1 MPDRFTPFASRAL
14 RAPSSAPRGARARL
28 GAALLALAAWSG
40 AAHAESRVI
49 RVVVPYGTGA
59 VQDTIARAI
68 SDELGRAL
76 DASIVV
82 ENRAGAGGTVG
93 TAQVAR
99 AAPDGNTLVL
109 AAASH
114 HIAGYLYKNVSYDP
128 YKDFTGVAYLGNT
141 GYILLASSTLKVANT
156 AEFIQAIKARPDAYD
171 YASAGN
177 GSASHLGMA
186 SLLAAA
192 GARMQH
198 IPMKSTGDA
207 VTELL
212 AGRVQAV
219 TAATIG
225 VTGYRNDPRVTFLAY
240 TGKQRSR
247 FAPDLP
253 TVAESGLPGYAFDSW
268 LGLLAPA
275 GIAPAERDRINAAV
289 NQVLADPKVQARLAA
304 LGVEAEAKSPAQF
317 QDLLK
322 ADWDATGGLV
332 TASGARVE

>member
-1 MPDRFTPFASRAL
+1 MPPRFQA
-14 RAPSSAPRGARARL
+14 ARRNT
-28 GAALLALAAWSG
+28 LLALALAAIG
-40 AAHAESRVI
+40 MATAHADQRVI
-49 RVVVPYGTGA
+49 RIVVPYGTGA

-68 SDELGRAL
+68 GDELGKAL
-76 DASIVV
+76 DASIVI

-99 AAPDGNTLVL
+99 AKPDGNTLVL

-114 HIAGYLYKNVSYDP
+114 NIAGYLYKNLSYDP
-128 YKDFTGVAYLGNT
+128 GKDFTGVAYIGNT
-141 GYILLASSTLKVANT
+141 GYIILASASLNARNT
-156 AEFIQAIKARPDAYD
+156 AEFIQAVKAKPGAYD

-186 SLLAAA
+186 SFLTAA
-192 GARMQH
+192 GAQMQH

-225 VTGYRNDPRVTFLAY
+225 VTAYRNDPRVTFLAY
-240 TGKQRSR
+240 TGKTRSR

-275 GIAPAERDRINAAV
+275 GISTADRDQINAAV
-289 NQVLADPKVQARLAA
+289 NKVLADPKVQARLAS
-304 LGVEAEAKSPAQF
+304 LGVEAEAKSAAQF
-317 QDLLK
+317 QELLK
-322 ADWDATGGLV
+322 ADVEAAGKV
-332 TASGARVE
+332 VAASGARVE

>member
-1 MPDRFTPFASRAL
+1 MTPRFQA
-14 RAPSSAPRGARARL
+14 ARRNT
-28 GAALLALAAWSG
+28 LLALALAAIG
-40 AAHAESRVI
+40 MATAHADQRVI
-49 RVVVPYGTGA
+49 RIVVPYGTGA

-68 SDELGRAL
+68 GDELGKAL
-76 DASIVV
+76 DASIVI

-99 AAPDGNTLVL
+99 AKPDGNTLVL

-114 HIAGYLYKNVSYDP
+114 NIAGYLYKNLSYNPD
-128 YKDFTGVAYLGNT
+128 KDFTGVAYIGNT
-141 GYILLASSTLKVANT
+141 GYIILASASLNAKNT
-156 AEFIQAIKARPDAYD
+156 AEFIQAVKAKPGAYD

-177 GSASHLGMA
+177 GSASHLGTA
-186 SLLAAA
+186 SFLTAA
-192 GARMQH
+192 GAQMQH

-225 VTGYRNDPRVTFLAY
+225 VTAYRNDPRVTFLAY
-240 TGKQRSR
+240 TGKTRSR

-275 GIAPAERDRINAAV
+275 GIAAADRDQINAAV
-289 NQVLADPKVQARLAA
+289 NKVLADPKVQARLAS
-304 LGVEAEAKSPAQF
+304 LGVEAEAKSAAQF
-317 QDLLK
+317 QELLK
-322 ADWDATGGLV
+322 ADFEAAGKV
-332 TASGARVE
+332 VAASGARVE

>member
-1 MPDRFTPFASRAL
+1 MPSRFQA
-14 RAPSSAPRGARARL
+14 ARRNT
-28 GAALLALAAWSG
+28 LLALALAVAG
-40 AAHAESRVI
+40 MGVAQAEQRVI
-49 RVVVPYGTGA
+49 RIVVPYGTGA

-68 SDELGRAL
+68 GDELGKAL
-76 DASIVV
+76 DASIVI

-99 AAPDGNTLVL
+99 AKPDGNTLVL

-114 HIAGYLYKNVSYDP
+114 NIAGYLYKNLSYDP
-128 YKDFTGVAYLGNT
+128 YKDFTGVAYIGNT
-141 GYILLASSTLKVANT
+141 GYIILASASLNVKNT
-156 AEFIQAIKARPDAYD
+156 AEFIQTVKTKPGAYD

-186 SLLAAA
+186 SFLTAA
-192 GARMQH
+192 GAQMQH

-225 VTGYRNDPRVTFLAY
+225 VTAYRNDPRVTFLAY
-240 TGKQRSR
+240 TGKTRSR

-275 GIAPAERDRINAAV
+275 GISAADRDQLNAAV
-289 NQVLADPKVQARLAA
+289 NKVLADPKVQTRLAS
-304 LGVEAEAKSPAQF
+304 LGVEAEAKSAGQF

-322 ADWDATGGLV
+322 ADYDAAGKV
-332 TASGARVE
+332 VAASGARVE

>member
-1 MPDRFTPFASRAL
+1 MPPRFQA
-14 RAPSSAPRGARARL
+14 ARRNT
-28 GAALLALAAWSG
+28 LLALALAAIG
-40 AAHAESRVI
+40 MATAHADQRVI
-49 RVVVPYGTGA
+49 RIVVPYGTGA

-68 SDELGRAL
+68 GDEMGKAL
-76 DASIVV
+76 DASIVI

-99 AAPDGNTLVL
+99 AKPDGNTLVL

-114 HIAGYLYKNVSYDP
+114 NIAGYLYKNLSYDP
-128 YKDFTGVAYLGNT
+128 GKDFTGVAYIGNT
-141 GYILLASSTLKVANT
+141 GYIILASASLNARNT
-156 AEFIQAIKARPDAYD
+156 AEFIQAVKAKPGAYD

-186 SLLAAA
+186 SFLTAA
-192 GARMQH
+192 GAQMQH

-225 VTGYRNDPRVTFLAY
+225 VTAYRNDPRVTFLAY
-240 TGKQRSR
+240 TGKTRSR

-275 GIAPAERDRINAAV
+275 GISTADRDQINAAV
-289 NQVLADPKVQARLAA
+289 NKVLADPKVQARLAS
-304 LGVEAEAKSPAQF
+304 LGVEAEAKSAAQF
-317 QDLLK
+317 QELLK
-322 ADWDATGGLV
+322 ADFEAAGKV
-332 TASGARVE
+332 VAASGARVE

>member
-1 MPDRFTPFASRAL
+1 MTPRFQA
-14 RAPSSAPRGARARL
+14 ARRNT
-28 GAALLALAAWSG
+28 LLALALAAIG
-40 AAHAESRVI
+40 MATAHADQRVI
-49 RVVVPYGTGA
+49 RIVVPYGTGA

-68 SDELGRAL
+68 GDELGKAL
-76 DASIVV
+76 DASIVI

-99 AAPDGNTLVL
+99 AKPDGNTLVL

-114 HIAGYLYKNVSYDP
+114 NIAGYLYKNLSYDP
-128 YKDFTGVAYLGNT
+128 GKDFTGVAYIGNT
-141 GYILLASSTLKVANT
+141 GYIILASASLNARNT
-156 AEFIQAIKARPDAYD
+156 AEFIQAVKAKPGAYD

-186 SLLAAA
+186 SFLTAA
-192 GARMQH
+192 GAQMQH

-225 VTGYRNDPRVTFLAY
+225 VTAYRNDPRVTFLAY
-240 TGKQRSR
+240 TGKTRSR

-275 GIAPAERDRINAAV
+275 GISTADRDQINAAV
-289 NQVLADPKVQARLAA
+289 NKVLADPKVQARLAS
-304 LGVEAEAKSPAQF
+304 LGVEAEAKSAAQF
-317 QDLLK
+317 QELLN
-322 ADWDATGGLV
+322 ADFEAAGKV
-332 TASGARVE
+332 VAASGARVE

>member
-1 MPDRFTPFASRAL
+1 MTTRFQA
-14 RAPSSAPRGARARL
+14 ARRTT
-28 GAALLALAAWSG
+28 LLALALAVAGMG
-40 AAHAESRVI
+40 AAQADQRVI
-49 RVVVPYGTGA
+49 RIVVPYGTGA

-68 SDELGRAL
+68 GDELGKAL
-76 DASIVV
+76 DASIVI

-99 AAPDGNTLVL
+99 AKPDGNTMVL

-114 HIAGYLYKNVSYDP
+114 NIAGYLYKTLSYDP
-128 YKDFTGVAYLGNT
+128 YKDFTGVAYIGNT
-141 GYILLASSTLKVANT
+141 GYIILASASLNAKNT
-156 AEFIQAIKARPDAYD
+156 AEFIQAVKAKPGAYD

-186 SLLAAA
+186 SFLTAA
-192 GARMQH
+192 GAQMQH

-225 VTGYRNDPRVTFLAY
+225 VTAYRNDPRVTFLAY
-240 TGKQRSR
+240 TGKARSR

-275 GIAPAERDRINAAV
+275 GISAADRDQINAAV
-289 NQVLADPKVQARLAA
+289 NKVLADPKVQSRLAS
-304 LGVEAEAKSPAQF
+304 LGVEAEAKSAAQF
-317 QDLLK
+317 QELLK
-322 ADWDATGGLV
+322 ADYEAAGKV
-332 TASGARVE
+332 VAASGARVE

>member
-1 MPDRFTPFASRAL
+1 MSIRYTSQRPAKSGSTRRRAV
-14 RAPSSAPRGARARL
+14 
-28 GAALLALAAWSG
+28 LLALTAALAG
-40 AAHAESRVI
+40 AGLGTAHAEQRVI
-49 RVVVPYGTGA
+49 RIVVPYGTGA

-68 SDELGRAL
+68 SDELGQAL
-76 DASIVV
+76 NASIVV

-99 AAPDGNTLVL
+99 ATPDGNTLVL

-114 HIAGYLYKNVSYDP
+114 NIAGYLYKKLNYDP
-128 YKDFTGVAYLGNT
+128 YKDFTGVAYIGNT
-141 GYILLASSTLKVANT
+141 GYIILASAGLKAANT
-156 AEFIQAIKARPDAYD
+156 AEFIQAVKAKPGAYD

-186 SLLAAA
+186 SFLTSA
-192 GARMQH
+192 GAQMQH

-212 AGRVQAV
+212 AGRVQAI

-225 VTGYRNDPRVTFLAY
+225 VTAYRNDPRVVFLAY

-275 GIAPAERDRINAAV
+275 GIAPAERDKINAAV
-289 NQVLADPKVQARLAA
+289 NKVLADPKVQTRLAS

-322 ADWDATGGLV
+322 ADWDAAGKLV
-332 TASGARVE
+332 AASGARVE

>member
-1 MPDRFTPFASRAL
+1 MSSRFQATR
-14 RAPSSAPRGARARL
+14 RNT
-28 GAALLALAAWSG
+28 LLALALAVAGMG
-40 AAHAESRVI
+40 AAQAEQRVI
-49 RVVVPYGTGA
+49 RIVVPYGTGA

-68 SDELGRAL
+68 GDELGQAL
-76 DASIVV
+76 SASIVI

-99 AAPDGNTLVL
+99 AKPDGNTLVL

-114 HIAGYLYKNVSYDP
+114 NIAGYLYKNLSYDP
-128 YKDFTGVAYLGNT
+128 YKDFAGVAYIGNT
-141 GYILLASSTLKVANT
+141 GYIILASAALNAKNT
-156 AEFIQAIKARPDAYD
+156 AEFIQAIKAKPGAYD

-186 SLLAAA
+186 SFLTAA
-192 GARMQH
+192 GAQMQH

-225 VTGYRNDPRVTFLAY
+225 VTAYRNDPRVTFLAY
-240 TGKQRSR
+240 TGKTRSR

-275 GIAPAERDRINAAV
+275 GIAAADRDQINAAV
-289 NQVLADPKVQARLAA
+289 NKVLADPKVQARLAS
-304 LGVEAEAKSPAQF
+304 LGVEAEARSAAQF

-322 ADWDATGGLV
+322 ADWEAARKV
-332 TASGARVE
+332 VAVSGARVE

>member
-1 MPDRFTPFASRAL
+1 MPPRFQA
-14 RAPSSAPRGARARL
+14 ARRNT
-28 GAALLALAAWSG
+28 LLALALAAIG
-40 AAHAESRVI
+40 MATAHADQRVI
-49 RVVVPYGTGA
+49 RIVVPYGTGA

-68 SDELGRAL
+68 GDELGKAL
-76 DASIVV
+76 DASIVI

-93 TAQVAR
+93 TAQIAR
-99 AAPDGNTLVL
+99 AKPDGNTLVL

-114 HIAGYLYKNVSYDP
+114 NIAGYLYKNLSYDP
-128 YKDFTGVAYLGNT
+128 GKDFTGVAYIGNT
-141 GYILLASSTLKVANT
+141 GYIILASASLNTRNT
-156 AEFIQAIKARPDAYD
+156 AEFIQAVKAKPGAYD

-186 SLLAAA
+186 SFLTAA
-192 GARMQH
+192 GAQMQH

-225 VTGYRNDPRVTFLAY
+225 VTAYRNDPRVTFLAY
-240 TGKQRSR
+240 TGKTRSR

-275 GIAPAERDRINAAV
+275 GISAANRDQINAAV
-289 NQVLADPKVQARLAA
+289 NKVLADPKVQARLAS
-304 LGVEAEAKSPAQF
+304 LGVEAEAKSAAQF
-317 QDLLK
+317 QELLN
-322 ADWDATGGLV
+322 ADFEAAGKV
-332 TASGARVE
+332 VAASGARVE

>member
-1 MPDRFTPFASRAL
+1 MPDRFTPFASRAP

-68 SDELGRAL
+68 TDELGRAL

-114 HIAGYLYKNVSYDP
+114 HIAGYLYKNLSYDP

-253 TVAESGLPGYAFDSW
+253 TVAEIGRAH
-268 LGLLAPA
+268 
-275 GIAPAERDRINAAV
+275 V
-289 NQVLADPKVQARLAA
+289 
-304 LGVEAEAKSPAQF
+304 
-317 QDLLK
+317 
-322 ADWDATGGLV
+322 
-332 TASGARVE
+332 

>member
-1 MPDRFTPFASRAL
+1 MTTRFQA
-14 RAPSSAPRGARARL
+14 ARRNT
-28 GAALLALAAWSG
+28 LLALALAVTGMG
-40 AAHAESRVI
+40 AAQADQRVI
-49 RVVVPYGTGA
+49 RIVVPYGTGA

-68 SDELGRAL
+68 GDELGRAL
-76 DASIVV
+76 DASIVI

-99 AAPDGNTLVL
+99 AKPDGNTLVL

-114 HIAGYLYKNVSYDP
+114 NIAGYLYKNLSYDP
-128 YKDFTGVAYLGNT
+128 YKDFTGVAYIGNT
-141 GYILLASSTLKVANT
+141 GYIILASASLNAKNT
-156 AEFIQAIKARPDAYD
+156 AEFIQAVKAKPGAFD

-186 SLLAAA
+186 SFLTAA
-192 GARMQH
+192 GAQMQH

-225 VTGYRNDPRVTFLAY
+225 VTAYRNDPRVTFLAY
-240 TGKQRSR
+240 TGKTRSR

-275 GIAPAERDRINAAV
+275 GIAPADRDKINTAV
-289 NQVLADPKVQARLAA
+289 NKVLADPKVQSRLAS
-304 LGVEAEAKSPAQF
+304 LGVEAEAKSAAQF
-317 QDLLK
+317 QELLK
-322 ADWDATGGLV
+322 ADFEAAGKV
-332 TASGARVE
+332 VSASGARVE

>member
-1 MPDRFTPFASRAL
+1 MTSRFQA
-14 RAPSSAPRGARARL
+14 ARRNT
-28 GAALLALAAWSG
+28 LLALALA
-40 AAHAESRVI
+40 AACMATAHADQRVI
-49 RVVVPYGTGA
+49 RIVVPYGTGA

-68 SDELGRAL
+68 GDELGKAL
-76 DASIVV
+76 DASIVI

-99 AAPDGNTLVL
+99 AKPDGNTLVL

-114 HIAGYLYKNVSYDP
+114 NIAGYLYKNLSYDP
-128 YKDFTGVAYLGNT
+128 GKDFTGVAYIGNT
-141 GYILLASSTLKVANT
+141 GYIILASASLNARNT
-156 AEFIQAIKARPDAYD
+156 AEFIQAVKAKPGAYD

-186 SLLAAA
+186 SFLTAA
-192 GARMQH
+192 GAQMQH

-225 VTGYRNDPRVTFLAY
+225 VTAYRNDPRVTFLAY
-240 TGKQRSR
+240 TGKTRSR
-247 FAPDLP
+247 FVPDLP

-275 GIAPAERDRINAAV
+275 GISAADRDQINAAV
-289 NQVLADPKVQARLAA
+289 NKVLSDPKVQARLAS
-304 LGVEAEAKSPAQF
+304 LGVEVEAKSAAQF
-317 QDLLK
+317 QELLK
-322 ADWDATGGLV
+322 ADFEAAGKV
-332 TASGARVE
+332 VAASGARVE

>member
-1 MPDRFTPFASRAL
+1 MPPRFQA
-14 RAPSSAPRGARARL
+14 ARRNT
-28 GAALLALAAWSG
+28 LLALALAAIG
-40 AAHAESRVI
+40 MATAHADQRVI
-49 RVVVPYGTGA
+49 RIVVPYGTGA

-68 SDELGRAL
+68 GDELGKAL
-76 DASIVV
+76 DASIVI

-99 AAPDGNTLVL
+99 AKPDGNTLVL

-114 HIAGYLYKNVSYDP
+114 NIAGYLYKNLSYDP
-128 YKDFTGVAYLGNT
+128 GKDFTGVAYIGNT
-141 GYILLASSTLKVANT
+141 GYIILASASLNARNT
-156 AEFIQAIKARPDAYD
+156 AEFIQAVKAKPGAYD

-186 SLLAAA
+186 SFLTAA
-192 GARMQH
+192 GAQMQH

-225 VTGYRNDPRVTFLAY
+225 VTAYRNDPRVTFLAY
-240 TGKQRSR
+240 TGKTRSR

-275 GIAPAERDRINAAV
+275 GISTADRDQINTAV
-289 NQVLADPKVQARLAA
+289 NKVLADPKVQARLAS
-304 LGVEAEAKSPAQF
+304 LGVEAEAKSAAQF
-317 QDLLK
+317 QELLN
-322 ADWDATGGLV
+322 ADFEAAGKV
-332 TASGARVE
+332 VAASGARVE

>member
-1 MPDRFTPFASRAL
+1 MTSRFQA
-14 RAPSSAPRGARARL
+14 ARRNT
-28 GAALLALAAWSG
+28 LLALALTAAG
-40 AAHAESRVI
+40 MVAAHADQRVI
-49 RVVVPYGTGA
+49 RIVVPYGTGA

-68 SDELGRAL
+68 GDELGKAL
-76 DASIVV
+76 DASIVI

-99 AAPDGNTLVL
+99 AKPDGNTLVL

-114 HIAGYLYKNVSYDP
+114 NIAGYLYKNLSYDP
-128 YKDFTGVAYLGNT
+128 GKDFTGVAYIGNT
-141 GYILLASSTLKVANT
+141 GYIILASASLNARNT
-156 AEFIQAIKARPDAYD
+156 AEFIQAVKAKPGAYD

-186 SLLAAA
+186 SFLTAA
-192 GARMQH
+192 GAQMQH

-225 VTGYRNDPRVTFLAY
+225 VSAYRNDPRVTFLAY
-240 TGKQRSR
+240 TGKTRSR

-275 GIAPAERDRINAAV
+275 GISTADRDQINTAV
-289 NQVLADPKVQARLAA
+289 NKVLADPKVQARLAS
-304 LGVEAEAKSPAQF
+304 LGVEAEAKSAAQF
-317 QDLLK
+317 QELLN
-322 ADWDATGGLV
+322 ADFEAAGKV
-332 TASGARVE
+332 VAASGARVE

>member
-1 MPDRFTPFASRAL
+1 MPPRFQA
-14 RAPSSAPRGARARL
+14 ARRNT
-28 GAALLALAAWSG
+28 LLALALAAIG
-40 AAHAESRVI
+40 MATAHADQRVI
-49 RVVVPYGTGA
+49 RIVVPYGTGA

-68 SDELGRAL
+68 GDELGKAL
-76 DASIVV
+76 DASIVI

-99 AAPDGNTLVL
+99 AKPDGNTLVL

-114 HIAGYLYKNVSYDP
+114 NIAGYLYKNLSYDP
-128 YKDFTGVAYLGNT
+128 GKDFTGVAYIGNT
-141 GYILLASSTLKVANT
+141 GYIILASASLNARNT
-156 AEFIQAIKARPDAYD
+156 AEFIQAVKAKPGAYD

-186 SLLAAA
+186 SFLTAA
-192 GARMQH
+192 GAQMQH

-225 VTGYRNDPRVTFLAY
+225 VTAYRNDPRVTFLAY
-240 TGKQRSR
+240 TGKTRSR

-275 GIAPAERDRINAAV
+275 GISTADRDQINTAV
-289 NQVLADPKVQARLAA
+289 NKVLADPKVQARLAS
-304 LGVEAEAKSPAQF
+304 LGVEAEAKSAAQF
-317 QDLLK
+317 QELLK
-322 ADWDATGGLV
+322 ADFEAAGKV
-332 TASGARVE
+332 VAASGARVE

>member
-1 MPDRFTPFASRAL
+1 MPPRFQA
-14 RAPSSAPRGARARL
+14 ARRNT
-28 GAALLALAAWSG
+28 LLALALAAIG
-40 AAHAESRVI
+40 MATAHADQRVI
-49 RVVVPYGTGA
+49 RIVVPYGTGA

-68 SDELGRAL
+68 GDELGKAL
-76 DASIVV
+76 DASIVI

-99 AAPDGNTLVL
+99 AKPDGNTLVL

-114 HIAGYLYKNVSYDP
+114 NIAGYLYKNLSYDP
-128 YKDFTGVAYLGNT
+128 GKDFTGVAYIGNT
-141 GYILLASSTLKVANT
+141 GYIILASASLNTRNT
-156 AEFIQAIKARPDAYD
+156 AEFIQAVKAKPGAYD

-186 SLLAAA
+186 SFLTAA
-192 GARMQH
+192 GAQMQH

-225 VTGYRNDPRVTFLAY
+225 VTAYRNDPRVTFLAY
-240 TGKQRSR
+240 TGKTRSR

-275 GIAPAERDRINAAV
+275 GISTADRDQINAAV
-289 NQVLADPKVQARLAA
+289 NKVLADPKVQARLAS
-304 LGVEAEAKSPAQF
+304 LGVEAEAKSAAQF
-317 QDLLK
+317 QELLN
-322 ADWDATGGLV
+322 ADFEAAGKV
-332 TASGARVE
+332 VAASGARVE

>member
-1 MPDRFTPFASRAL
+1 MTTRFQA
-14 RAPSSAPRGARARL
+14 ARRNT
-28 GAALLALAAWSG
+28 LLALALAVTGTG
-40 AAHAESRVI
+40 AAQADQRVI
-49 RVVVPYGTGA
+49 RIVVPYGTGA

-68 SDELGRAL
+68 GDELGRAL
-76 DASIVV
+76 DASIVI

-99 AAPDGNTLVL
+99 AKPDGNTLVL

-114 HIAGYLYKNVSYDP
+114 NIAGYLYKNLSYDP
-128 YKDFTGVAYLGNT
+128 YKDFTGVAYIGNT
-141 GYILLASSTLKVANT
+141 GYIILASASLNAKNT
-156 AEFIQAIKARPDAYD
+156 AEFIQAVKAKPGAYD

-186 SLLAAA
+186 SFLTAA
-192 GARMQH
+192 GAQMQH

-225 VTGYRNDPRVTFLAY
+225 VTAYRNDSRVTFLAY
-240 TGKQRSR
+240 TGKTRSR

-275 GIAPAERDRINAAV
+275 GIAPADRDKINTAV
-289 NQVLADPKVQARLAA
+289 NKVLADPKVQARLAS
-304 LGVEAEAKSPAQF
+304 LGVEAEARSAAQF
-317 QDLLK
+317 QELLK
-322 ADWDATGGLV
+322 ADFEAAGKV
-332 TASGARVE
+332 VSASGARVE

>member
-1 MPDRFTPFASRAL
+1 MTTRFQA
-14 RAPSSAPRGARARL
+14 ARRNT
-28 GAALLALAAWSG
+28 LLALALAVAGMG
-40 AAHAESRVI
+40 AAQADQRVI
-49 RVVVPYGTGA
+49 RIVVPYGTGA

-68 SDELGRAL
+68 GDELGRAL
-76 DASIVV
+76 DAAIVI

-99 AAPDGNTLVL
+99 AKPDGNTLVL

-114 HIAGYLYKNVSYDP
+114 NIAGYLYENLSYDP
-128 YKDFTGVAYLGNT
+128 YKDFTGVAYIGNT
-141 GYILLASSTLKVANT
+141 GYIILASASLNAKNT
-156 AEFIQAIKARPDAYD
+156 AEFIQAVKAKPGAYD

-186 SLLAAA
+186 SFLTAA
-192 GARMQH
+192 GAQMQH

-225 VTGYRNDPRVTFLAY
+225 VTAYRNDPRVTFLAY
-240 TGKQRSR
+240 TGKSRSR

-275 GIAPAERDRINAAV
+275 GIAAADRDQINAAV
-289 NQVLADPKVQARLAA
+289 NKVLADPKVQSRLAS
-304 LGVEAEAKSPAQF
+304 LGVEAEAKSAVQF
-317 QDLLK
+317 QELLK
-322 ADWDATGGLV
+322 ADFEAAGKV
-332 TASGARVE
+332 VAASGARVE

>member
-1 MPDRFTPFASRAL
+1 MPIRSLAARSRAAFR
-14 RAPSSAPRGARARL
+14 RAGLSTLFLAI
-28 GAALLALAAWSG
+28 AAACGG
-40 AAHAESRVI
+40 AAHADQRVI

-76 DASIVV
+76 NASIVV

-114 HIAGYLYKNVSYDP
+114 HIAGYLYKNLGYDP

-141 GYILLASSTLKVANT
+141 GYVILASAGLKVANT
-156 AEFIQAIKARPDAYD
+156 AEFIQAVKAKPGAYD

-186 SLLAAA
+186 SFLSAA
-192 GARMQH
+192 GAQMQH

-275 GIAPAERDRINAAV
+275 GIAPGERDKLNAAV
-289 NQVLADPKVQARLAA
+289 NGVLADPKVQARLAA
-304 LGVEAEAKSPAQF
+304 LGVEAEAKSSAQF
-317 QDLLK
+317 QELLK
-322 ADWDATGGLV
+322 ADWEAAGKLV
-332 TASGARVE
+332 AASGARVE

>member
-1 MPDRFTPFASRAL
+1 MTTRFQAARRTTP
-14 RAPSSAPRGARARL
+14 
-28 GAALLALAAWSG
+28 LALALAVAGMG
-40 AAHAESRVI
+40 AAQADQRVI
-49 RVVVPYGTGA
+49 RIVVPYGTGA

-68 SDELGRAL
+68 GDELGKAL
-76 DASIVV
+76 DASIVI

-99 AAPDGNTLVL
+99 AKPDGNTLVL

-114 HIAGYLYKNVSYDP
+114 NIAGYLYKTLSYDP
-128 YKDFTGVAYLGNT
+128 YKDFTGVAYIGNT
-141 GYILLASSTLKVANT
+141 GYIILASASLNAKNT
-156 AEFIQAIKARPDAYD
+156 AEFIQAVKAKPGAYD

-186 SLLAAA
+186 SFLTAA
-192 GARMQH
+192 GAQMQH

-225 VTGYRNDPRVTFLAY
+225 VTAYRNDPRVTFLAY
-240 TGKQRSR
+240 TGKARSR

-275 GIAPAERDRINAAV
+275 GISAADRDQINAAV
-289 NQVLADPKVQARLAA
+289 NKVLADPKVQSRLAS
-304 LGVEAEAKSPAQF
+304 LGVEAEAKSAAQF
-317 QDLLK
+317 QELLK
-322 ADWDATGGLV
+322 ADYEAAGKV
-332 TASGARVE
+332 VAASGARVE

>member
-1 MPDRFTPFASRAL
+1 MTTRFQA
-14 RAPSSAPRGARARL
+14 ARRTT
-28 GAALLALAAWSG
+28 LLALALAVAGMG
-40 AAHAESRVI
+40 AAQADQRVI
-49 RVVVPYGTGA
+49 RIVVPYGTGA

-68 SDELGRAL
+68 GDELGKAL
-76 DASIVV
+76 DASIVI

-99 AAPDGNTLVL
+99 AKPDGNTLVL

-114 HIAGYLYKNVSYDP
+114 NIAGYLYKTLSYDP
-128 YKDFTGVAYLGNT
+128 YKDFTGVAYIGNT
-141 GYILLASSTLKVANT
+141 GYIILASASLNAKNT
-156 AEFIQAIKARPDAYD
+156 AEFIQAVKAKPGAYD

-186 SLLAAA
+186 SFLTAA
-192 GARMQH
+192 GAQMQH

-225 VTGYRNDPRVTFLAY
+225 VTAYRNDPRVTFLAY
-240 TGKQRSR
+240 TGKARSR

-275 GIAPAERDRINAAV
+275 GISAADRDQINAAV
-289 NQVLADPKVQARLAA
+289 NKVLADPKVQSRLAS
-304 LGVEAEAKSPAQF
+304 LGVEAEAKSVAQF
-317 QDLLK
+317 QELLK
-322 ADWDATGGLV
+322 ADYEAAGKV
-332 TASGARVE
+332 VAASGARVE

>member
-1 MPDRFTPFASRAL
+1 MTTPFQA
-14 RAPSSAPRGARARL
+14 ARRNT
-28 GAALLALAAWSG
+28 LLALALAVAGIG
-40 AAHAESRVI
+40 AAQADQRVI
-49 RVVVPYGTGA
+49 RIVVPYGTGA

-68 SDELGRAL
+68 GDELGRAL
-76 DASIVV
+76 DASIVI

-99 AAPDGNTLVL
+99 AKPDGNTLVL

-114 HIAGYLYKNVSYDP
+114 NIAGYLYKNLSYDP
-128 YKDFTGVAYLGNT
+128 YKDFTGVAYIGNT
-141 GYILLASSTLKVANT
+141 GYIILASASVNAKNT
-156 AEFIQAIKARPDAYD
+156 AEFIQAVKAKPGAYD

-186 SLLAAA
+186 SFLTAA
-192 GARMQH
+192 GAQMQH

-225 VTGYRNDPRVTFLAY
+225 VTAYRNDPRVTFLAY
-240 TGKQRSR
+240 TGKTRSR

-275 GIAPAERDRINAAV
+275 GISPADRDQINTAV
-289 NQVLADPKVQARLAA
+289 NKVLADPKVQSRLAS
-304 LGVEAEAKSPAQF
+304 LGVEAEAKSAAQF
-317 QDLLK
+317 QELLK
-322 ADWDATGGLV
+322 ADFEAAGKV
-332 TASGARVE
+332 VAASGARVE

>member
-1 MPDRFTPFASRAL
+1 MSIYSRFLPKHQQWL
-14 RAPSSAPRGARARL
+14 I
-28 GAALLALAAWSG
+28 AAACALAFAG
-40 AAHAESRVI
+40 HAQAQT
-49 RVVVPYGTGA
+49 RVVRIIVPYGTGA

-68 SDELGRAL
+68 SEELGQAL
-76 DASIVV
+76 GATIVV

-93 TAQVAR
+93 SSMVAK

-114 HIAGYLYKNVSYDP
+114 HIAGYLYKNLTYDP
-128 YKDFTGVAYLGNT
+128 YKDFTGVALIGNT
-141 GYILLASSTLKVANT
+141 GYILLASASLNAHTT
-156 AEFIQAIKARPDAYD
+156 SEFIQAIKSKPGAYD

-186 SLLAAA
+186 SFLT
-192 GARMQH
+192 GAQLQMQH
-198 IPMKSTGDA
+198 IPMKSTGEA

-225 VTGYRNDPRVTFLAY
+225 VTAYRKDPRIAFIAY
-240 TGKQRSR
+240 TGSTRSP

-253 TVAESGLPGYAFDSW
+253 TVAESGLPGFAFDSW

-275 GIAPAERDRINAAV
+275 GLPSAEREKINTAV
-289 NQVLADPKVQARLAA
+289 NAVLAQPKVQARLAS
-304 LGVEAEAKSPAQF
+304 LGVEAQAQSTAQF
-317 QDLLK
+317 QNLLQ
-322 ADWDATGGLV
+322 ADWIAAGKLV
-332 TASGARVE
+332 EASGARVE

>member
-1 MPDRFTPFASRAL
+1 MTTRFQA
-14 RAPSSAPRGARARL
+14 ARRNT
-28 GAALLALAAWSG
+28 LLALALAVAGMG
-40 AAHAESRVI
+40 AAQADQRVI
-49 RVVVPYGTGA
+49 RIVVPYGTGA

-68 SDELGRAL
+68 GDELGRAL
-76 DASIVV
+76 DASIVI

-99 AAPDGNTLVL
+99 AKPDGNTLVL

-114 HIAGYLYKNVSYDP
+114 NIAGYLYKNLSYDP
-128 YKDFTGVAYLGNT
+128 YKDFTGVAYIGNT
-141 GYILLASSTLKVANT
+141 GYIILASASLNAKNT
-156 AEFIQAIKARPDAYD
+156 AEFIQAVKAKPGAYD

-186 SLLAAA
+186 SFLTAA
-192 GARMQH
+192 GAQMQH

-225 VTGYRNDPRVTFLAY
+225 VTAYRNDPRVTFLAY
-240 TGKQRSR
+240 TGKARSR

-253 TVAESGLPGYAFDSW
+253 TVAQSGLPGYAFDSW

-275 GIAPAERDRINAAV
+275 GISPADRDQINAAV
-289 NQVLADPKVQARLAA
+289 NKVLADPKVQSRLAS
-304 LGVEAEAKSPAQF
+304 LGVEAEGKSAAQF
-317 QDLLK
+317 QELLK
-322 ADWDATGGLV
+322 ADFEAAGKV
-332 TASGARVE
+332 VAASGARVE

>member
-1 MPDRFTPFASRAL
+1 MSSRFQATR
-14 RAPSSAPRGARARL
+14 RNT
-28 GAALLALAAWSG
+28 LLALALAVAGMG
-40 AAHAESRVI
+40 AAQAEQRVI
-49 RVVVPYGTGA
+49 RIVVPYGTGA

-68 SDELGRAL
+68 GDELGQAL
-76 DASIVV
+76 NASVVV

-99 AAPDGNTLVL
+99 AKPDGNTLVL

-114 HIAGYLYKNVSYDP
+114 HIAGHLYKNLSYDP
-128 YKDFTGVAYLGNT
+128 YKDFSGVAYIGNT
-141 GYILLASSTLKVANT
+141 GYIILASAALNAKTT
-156 AEFIQAIKARPDAYD
+156 AEFIQAVKAKPGGYD

-186 SLLAAA
+186 SFLTAA
-192 GARMQH
+192 GVQMQH

-225 VTGYRNDPRVTFLAY
+225 VTAYRNDPRVTFLAY
-240 TGKQRSR
+240 TGKNRSR

-275 GIAPAERDRINAAV
+275 GIAAADREQINAAV
-289 NQVLADPKVQARLAA
+289 NKVLADPKVQARLAS
-304 LGVEAEAKSPAQF
+304 LGVEAEARSAAQF

-322 ADWDATGGLV
+322 ADWEAAGKV
-332 TASGARVE
+332 VAASGARVE

>member
-1 MPDRFTPFASRAL
+1 MTPRFQA
-14 RAPSSAPRGARARL
+14 ARRNT
-28 GAALLALAAWSG
+28 LLALALAAIG
-40 AAHAESRVI
+40 MATAHADQRVI
-49 RVVVPYGTGA
+49 RIVVPYGTGA

-68 SDELGRAL
+68 GDELGKAL
-76 DASIVV
+76 DASIVI

-99 AAPDGNTLVL
+99 AKPDGNTLVL

-114 HIAGYLYKNVSYDP
+114 NIAGYLYKNLSYDP
-128 YKDFTGVAYLGNT
+128 GKDFTGVAYIGNT
-141 GYILLASSTLKVANT
+141 GYIILASASLNARNT
-156 AEFIQAIKARPDAYD
+156 AEFIQAVKAKPGAYD

-186 SLLAAA
+186 SFLTAA
-192 GARMQH
+192 GAQMQH

-225 VTGYRNDPRVTFLAY
+225 VTAYRNDPRVTFLAY
-240 TGKQRSR
+240 TGKTRSR

-275 GIAPAERDRINAAV
+275 GISAADRDQINAAV
-289 NQVLADPKVQARLAA
+289 NKVLADPKVQSRLAS
-304 LGVEAEAKSPAQF
+304 LGVEAEAKSAAQF
-317 QDLLK
+317 QELLN
-322 ADWDATGGLV
+322 ADFEAAGKV
-332 TASGARVE
+332 VAASGARVE

>member
-1 MPDRFTPFASRAL
+1 MTTRFQA
-14 RAPSSAPRGARARL
+14 ARRNT
-28 GAALLALAAWSG
+28 LLALALAVASMG
-40 AAHAESRVI
+40 AAQADQRVI
-49 RVVVPYGTGA
+49 RIVVPYGTGA

-68 SDELGRAL
+68 GDELGRAL
-76 DASIVV
+76 DASIVI

-99 AAPDGNTLVL
+99 AKPDGNTLVL

-114 HIAGYLYKNVSYDP
+114 NIAGYLYKTLSYDP
-128 YKDFTGVAYLGNT
+128 YKDFTGVAYIGNT
-141 GYILLASSTLKVANT
+141 GYIILASASLNAKNT
-156 AEFIQAIKARPDAYD
+156 TEFIQAVKAKPGAYD

-186 SLLAAA
+186 SFLTAA
-192 GARMQH
+192 GAQMQH

-225 VTGYRNDPRVTFLAY
+225 VTAYRNDPRVTFLAY
-240 TGKQRSR
+240 TGKARSR

-275 GIAPAERDRINAAV
+275 GISAADRDQINAAV
-289 NQVLADPKVQARLAA
+289 NKVLADPKVQSRLAS
-304 LGVEAEAKSPAQF
+304 LGVEAEAKSAAQF
-317 QDLLK
+317 QELLK
-322 ADWDATGGLV
+322 ADYEAAGKV
-332 TASGARVE
+332 VAASGARVE